1 MNEYKYKTEF
11 DYDIEKH
18 IKILIKFNKAV
29 RIFSLGM
36 LIGSILLMIGVI
48 INTKLQVMGF
58 NFVAILLILISIML
72 VSANSKRSYRVRLKN
87 IHGNV
92 ANIKFEYEFY
102 DDYLTI
108 NRTGGDYESYAKLK
122 YSAVVKA
129 DLVDDTLGYA
139 MTKEQGVIFLNG
151 SNIKEVV
158 EFINSKIVVKK

>member
-18 IKILIKFNKAV
+18 IKILVKFNKAG
-29 RIFSLGM
+29 RIFSLVM

-58 NFVAILLILISIML
+58 NFVAIILILISIML
-72 VSANSKRSYRVRLKN
+72 VSINSKRGYRVRLRN
-87 IHGNV
+87 IHGN
-92 ANIKFEYEFY
+92 ATIKFEYEFY

-122 YSAVVKA
+122 YNAVVKT

-139 MTKEQGVIFLNG
+139 MTKEQGVIFLSG
-151 SNIKEVV
+151 SNIKDVV